1 MLIQEYM
8 TSHRV
13 PYVVF
18 AALAMAA
25 MLAGGAAA
33 YAEEPSAGAEEPA
46 AVSSAVPDDAAD
58 VGPGVAPPKTI
69 FDYFRKGG
77 KLMWAILAC
86 SVVAMAFVLER
97 MGALKREKVIDDA
110 SYSEIMR
117 LAEHEDPPAALN
129 YARSNDT
136 PMGRV
141 LAGVLTCAGSPRAE
155 LGTIVEDAGG
165 RELWELQRNTKP
177 LGIIANVAPLLGLLG
192 TVFGMIRAFSD
203 VAAQE
208 GAIGNPQ
215 ALAGGIYE
223 ALITTAFGLTVAIPA
238 YLLYHFF
245 RGKADALIRDVE
257 EKALALIAVMSGERG
272 EAPDLEDTRAGA
284 ESISN
289 ESA

>member
-1 MLIQEYM
+1 MLIHVHI
-8 TSHRV
+8 TLHRA

-18 AALAMAA
+18 AALAVAA

-33 YAEEPSAGAEEPA
+33 YAEEPNAGAEAPA
-46 AVSSAVPDDAAD
+46 AVSTAAPDDEAD
-58 VGPGVAPPKTI
+58 ADPGVAPPQTI

-86 SVVAMAFVLER
+86 SVVALAFALER
-97 MGALKREKVIDDA
+97 MGALKREKVIDEE
-110 SYSEIMR
+110 SYREIMR
-117 LAEHEDPPAALN
+117 LAEHEGPAAALS

-141 LAGVLTCAGSPRAE
+141 LAGVLTCAGSPRSE
-155 LGTIVEDAGG
+155 LGTVVEDAGG

-177 LGIIANVAPLLGLLG
+177 LGIISNIAPLLGLLG
-192 TVFGMIRAFSD
+192 TVFGIIRAFSNYASLEGG
-203 VAAQE
+203 VA
-208 GAIGNPQ
+208 NPKL
-215 ALAGGIYE
+215 LAGGIYE

-257 EKALALIAVMSGERG
+257 EKSLALIAVMSGDRG
-272 EAPDLEDTRAGA
+272 DAPDLEDTRAGA
-284 ESISN
+284 ERISN